1 MLGNRDAGIPGL
13 STRRVSTMSD
23 PNDAAEPMDEGLLDS
38 MQGGAAESVS
48 SEQLIR
54 AVRLDE
60 PYEWA

>member
-1 MLGNRDAGIPGL
+1 
-13 STRRVSTMSD
+13 MSD

-38 MQGGAAESVS
+38 MQGGAAEPVS
-48 SEQLIR
+48 REQLIR